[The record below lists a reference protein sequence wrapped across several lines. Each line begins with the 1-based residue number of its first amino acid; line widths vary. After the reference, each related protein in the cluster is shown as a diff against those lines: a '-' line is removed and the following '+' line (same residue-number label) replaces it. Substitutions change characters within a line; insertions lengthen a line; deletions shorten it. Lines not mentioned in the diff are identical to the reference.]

1 MTKLTGKIALI
12 TGGSRGIG
20 ESIVRRFAQDG
31 ASVAF
36 TYNGSADRATA
47 LAEELTGAGF
57 VVSAHRAD
65 IANADAVTALFKE
78 VTDRYQRLD
87 ILVNNAGVTKD
98 GLVLRMSEAD
108 WDFVIDTN
116 LKGTFLCCK
125 AAARIMM
132 GQRYGKIIN
141 ISSVVG
147 IAGNPGQVNYVSSK
161 AGVIGMTK
169 SLAKELASRNILV
182 NCVAPG
188 YIKTEMTD
196 KLNEDQK
203 TAILQAIP
211 LGRIAEPPEIA
222 SVVSFLATDD
232 AGYITGQ
239 TISVDGGMAM

>member
-20 ESIVRRFAQDG
+20 ESIVRRFTQDG

-36 TYNGSADRATA
+36 TYNGSAGRAMA
-47 LAEELTGAGF
+47 LAEELTTAGF
-57 VVSAHRAD
+57 MVSAHRAD

-196 KLNEDQK
+196 KLTEDQK
-203 TAILQAIP
+203 KTILQAIP
-211 LGRIAEPPEIA
+211 LGRIAESPEIA
-222 SVVSFLATDD
+222 SVVSFLASED
-232 AGYITGQ
+232 AAYITGQ